1 MPSQHAVLSASG
13 SNKWIH
19 CHPSARLEELFEEKP
34 SAYAAEGTEAHS
46 VAEQKL
52 RNWIE
57 GHPRRKVKA
66 ANGEMDEATN
76 VYKDYVLEVYNKEK
90 KKSDIADLFIEVQ
103 VDLTPWIPEGF
114 GTSDAVIVSN
124 HTLHVIDLK
133 YGKGVKVNAPHNP
146 QLTIYAAGVMALY
159 DCLYDFEK
167 VKLHI
172 VQPRRDHIS
181 TWELTTEELADW
193 MENVVKPAAK
203 EAWNGDG
210 EQQAGDWCKF
220 CKAKA
225 QCAAHAAKM
234 KAINE
239 RYQRMCGM
247 ILTDQQIAELL
258 PELPGLIDWAKE
270 VQEFALDQALKGTH
284 YEGYKVVEGISS
296 RKITNESKASKALQ
310 NAGFEYDQI
319 MTKPKPKLQ
328 TITALEK
335 LVGKNELVEI
345 IGEYIEKPQGK
356 PALVPVSDKR
366 PEFGS
371 VANDFKDGID

>member
-13 SNKWIH
+13 SNRWLH
-19 CHPSARLEELFEEKP
+19 CHPSARLEEPIEEKP
-34 SAYAAEGTEAHS
+34 SVYAAEGIEAHS
-46 VAEQKL
+46 VAEKKL

-66 ANGEMDEATN
+66 ATGEMDEATN
-76 VYKDYVLEVYNKEK
+76 FYKDYVLEVYNKEK

-124 HTLHVIDLK
+124 HTLHVIDFK
-133 YGKGVKVNAPHNP
+133 YGEGVKVNAPHNP

-167 VKLHI
+167 VQLHI

-181 TWELTTEELADW
+181 TWELTTQELADW
-193 MENVVKPAAK
+193 MENVVKPAAI
-203 EAWNGDG
+203 EAWNGEG

-220 CKAKA
+220 CRAKGNCNA
-225 QCAAHAAKM
+225 RAARM
-234 KAINE
+234 KAIDE

-247 ILTDQQIAELL
+247 LLTDQQIAELL

-270 VQEFALDQALKGTH
+270 VQEFALDQALKGTC
-284 YEGYKVVEGISS
+284 YKGYKVVEGVS
-296 RKITNESKASKALQ
+296 RRQITDENKVAEALQ
-310 NAGFEYDQI
+310 NAGFEYKSI
-319 MTKPKPKLQ
+319 MTQPKLQ
-328 TITALEK
+328 TITKLEK
-335 LVGKNELVEI
+335 LVGKKDFEEI
-345 IGEYIEKPQGK
+345 AGVWVVKPQGK
-356 PALVPVSDKR
+356 PALVPESDKR
-366 PEFGS
+366 PAIG
-371 VANDFKDGID
+371 VVTNDFKDGIN

>member
-1 MPSQHAVLSASG
+1 MPSQHAVLSASS
-13 SNKWIH
+13 SNRWLH
-19 CHPSARLEELFEEKP
+19 CHPSARLEEPIEEKP
-34 SAYAAEGTEAHS
+34 SVYAAEGTEAHS
-46 VAEQKL
+46 VAEKKL

-66 ANGEMDEATN
+66 ATGEMDEATN
-76 VYKDYVLEVYNKEK
+76 FYKDYVLEVYNKEK

-124 HTLHVIDLK
+124 HTLHVIDFK
-133 YGKGVKVNAPHNP
+133 YGEGVKVNAPHNP

-167 VKLHI
+167 VQLHI

-181 TWELTTEELADW
+181 TWELTTQELADW
-193 MENVVKPAAK
+193 MENVVKPAAI
-203 EAWNGDG
+203 EAWNGEG
-210 EQQAGDWCKF
+210 ERQAGEWCKF
-220 CKAKA
+220 CKAKGNCNA
-225 QCAAHAAKM
+225 RAARM
-234 KAINE
+234 KAIDE

-247 ILTDQQIAELL
+247 LLTDQQIAELL

-270 VQEFALDQALKGTH
+270 VQEFALDQALRGTK
-284 YEGYKVVEGISS
+284 YEGYKVVEGVSS
-296 RKITNESKASKALQ
+296 RKITNENKVAEALQ

-319 MTKPKPKLQ
+319 MANPKLQ
-328 TITALEK
+328 TITKLEK
-335 LVGKNELVEI
+335 LVGKKEFEEI
-345 IGEYIEKPQGK
+345 AGDWVEKPQGK
-356 PALVPVSDKR
+356 PTLVPVSDKR

>member
-13 SNKWIH
+13 SNRWLH
-19 CHPSARLEELFEEKP
+19 CHPSARLEEPIEEKP
-34 SAYAAEGTEAHS
+34 SIYAAEGTEAHS

-90 KKSDIADLFIEVQ
+90 KRSDIADLFIEVQ

-124 HTLHVIDLK
+124 HTLHVIDFK
-133 YGKGVKVNAPHNP
+133 YGEGVKVNAPHNP

-167 VKLHI
+167 VQLHI

-181 TWELTTEELADW
+181 TWEITTQELADW
-193 MENVVKPAAK
+193 MENVVKPAAI
-203 EAWNGDG
+203 EAWNGEG
-210 EQQAGDWCKF
+210 ERQAGDWCKF
-220 CKAKA
+220 CRAKGNCNA
-225 QCAAHAAKM
+225 RAARM
-234 KAINE
+234 KAIDE

-247 ILTDQQIAELL
+247 LLTDQQIAELL

-270 VQEFALDQALKGTH
+270 VQEFALDQALKGTI
-284 YEGYKVVEGISS
+284 YKGYKVVEGISR
-296 RKITNESKASKALQ
+296 RKITNESKVAEELQ
-310 NAGFEYDQI
+310 NAGFEYNKI
-319 MTKPKPKLQ
+319 MTKPKLQ

-335 LVGKNELVEI
+335 LVGKNEFAEI
-345 IGEYIEKPQGK
+345 AGIYIEKPQGK
-356 PALVPVSDKR
+356 PTLVPVSDKR
-366 PEFGS
+366 PAIGS
-371 VANDFKDGID
+371 VTNDFKDGID

>member
-1 MPSQHAVLSASG
+1 MPSQHSVLSASG

-76 VYKDYVLEVYNKEK
+76 VYKDYVLETYNKEK
-90 KKSDIADLFIEVQ
+90 KKSEVADLFIEVQ
-103 VDLTPWIPEGF
+103 VDLMPWISEGF

-124 HTLHVIDLK
+124 HKLHVIDLK
-133 YGKGVKVNAPHNP
+133 YGKGVKVFAPHNT
-146 QLTIYAAGVMALY
+146 QLMIYAAGVMALY
-159 DCLYDFEK
+159 DCLYDFDTVE
-167 VKLHI
+167 LHI
-172 VQPRRDHIS
+172 VQPRLDHVS

-193 MENVVKPAAK
+193 MENTVKPAAK

-234 KAINE
+234 KAIDE
-239 RYQRMCGM
+239 RYQRMYGLV
-247 ILTDQQIAELL
+247 LTDQQIAELL
-258 PELPGLIDWAKE
+258 PELPGLIAWAKD

-284 YEGYKVVEGISS
+284 YEGYKVVEGTSR
-296 RKITNESKASKALQ
+296 RKITDETKAAGALMS
-310 NAGFEYDQI
+310 AGFDYDSI
-319 MTKPKPKLQ
+319 MTTPKLQ
-328 TITALEK
+328 NITFLEK
-335 LVGKNELVEI
+335 LVGKKDFAEI
-345 IGEYIEKPQGK
+345 VGEYIEKLQGK
-356 PALVPVSDKR
+356 PTLVPVSDKR
-366 PEFGS
+366 PELGS
-371 VANDFKDGID
+371 VTNDFKDGID

>member
-13 SNKWIH
+13 SNRWLH
-19 CHPSARLEELFEEKP
+19 CHPSARLEEPIEEKP
-34 SAYAAEGTEAHS
+34 SVYAAEGTEAHS
-46 VAEQKL
+46 VAEKKL

-66 ANGEMDEATN
+66 ATGEMDEATN
-76 VYKDYVLEVYNKEK
+76 FYKDYVLEVYNKEK

-124 HTLHVIDLK
+124 HTLHVIDFK
-133 YGKGVKVNAPHNP
+133 YGEGVKVNAPHNP

-167 VKLHI
+167 VQLHI

-181 TWELTTEELADW
+181 TWELTTQELADW
-193 MENVVKPAAK
+193 MENVVKPAAI
-203 EAWNGDG
+203 EAWNGEG

-220 CKAKA
+220 CRAKGNCNA
-225 QCAAHAAKM
+225 RAARM
-234 KAINE
+234 KAIDE

-247 ILTDQQIAELL
+247 LLTDQQIAELL

-270 VQEFALDQALKGTH
+270 VQEFALDQALKGTC
-284 YEGYKVVEGISS
+284 YKGYKVVEGVS
-296 RKITNESKASKALQ
+296 RRQITDENKVAEALQ
-310 NAGFEYDQI
+310 NAGFEYKSI
-319 MTKPKPKLQ
+319 MTQPKLQ
-328 TITALEK
+328 TITKLEK
-335 LVGKNELVEI
+335 LVGKKDFEEI
-345 IGEYIEKPQGK
+345 AGVWVVKPQGK
-356 PALVPVSDKR
+356 PALVPESDKR
-366 PEFGS
+366 PAIG
-371 VANDFKDGID
+371 VVTNDFKDGIN

>member
-1 MPSQHAVLSASG
+1 MPSQHAILSASG
-13 SNKWIH
+13 ADRWIH
-19 CHPSARLEELFEEKP
+19 CHPSARLEEPIEEKP
-34 SAYAAEGTEAHS
+34 SVYAAEGTEAHS
-46 VAEQKL
+46 VAEKKL

-66 ANGEMDEATN
+66 ATGEMDEATN
-76 VYKDYVLEVYNKEK
+76 FYKDYVLEVYNKEK

-124 HTLHVIDLK
+124 HMLHVIDFK
-133 YGKGVKVNAPHNP
+133 YGEGVKVNAPHNP

-167 VKLHI
+167 VQLHI

-203 EAWNGDG
+203 EAWNGEG
-210 EQQAGDWCKF
+210 ERQAGDWCKF
-220 CKAKA
+220 CRAKGNCNA
-225 QCAAHAAKM
+225 RAARM
-234 KAINE
+234 KAIDE

-247 ILTDQQIAELL
+247 LLTDQQIAELL

-284 YEGYKVVEGISS
+284 YEGYKVVEGVS
-296 RKITNESKASKALQ
+296 RRQITDENKVAEALQ
-310 NAGFEYDQI
+310 NAGFEYKSI
-319 MTKPKPKLQ
+319 MTQPKLQ
-328 TITALEK
+328 AITKLEK
-335 LVGKNELVEI
+335 LVGKKDFEEI
-345 IGEYIEKPQGK
+345 AGVWVVKPQGK
-356 PALVPVSDKR
+356 PALVPESDKR
-366 PEFGS
+366 PAIG
-371 VANDFKDGID
+371 VVTNDFKDGID

>member
-1 MPSQHAVLSASG
+1 MPSQHAILSASG

-57 GHPRRKVKA
+57 GHPRRKVKT
-66 ANGEMDEATN
+66 ANGEMDEATSL
-76 VYKDYVLEVYNKEK
+76 YKNYVIEVYNKEK

-167 VKLHI
+167 VQLHI

-181 TWELTTEELADW
+181 TWELTTQELADW
-193 MENVVKPAAK
+193 MENVVKPAAI
-203 EAWNGDG
+203 EAWNGEG
-210 EQQAGDWCKF
+210 ERQAGDWCKF
-220 CKAKA
+220 CKAKGNCNA
-225 QCAAHAAKM
+225 RAARM
-234 KAINE
+234 KAIDE

-247 ILTDQQIAELL
+247 LLTDQQIAELL
-258 PELPGLIDWAKE
+258 PELPGIIDWAKE
-270 VQEFALDQALKGTH
+270 VQEFALDQALKGTR
-284 YEGYKVVEGISS
+284 YKGYKVVEGVSS
-296 RKITNESKASKALQ
+296 RKITNENKVAEALQ
-310 NAGFEYDQI
+310 NAGFEYESI
-319 MTKPKPKLQ
+319 MTQPKLQ
-328 TITALEK
+328 TITKLEK
-335 LVGKNELVEI
+335 LVGKKEFEEI
-345 IGEYIEKPQGK
+345 AGDWVEKPQGK
-356 PALVPVSDKR
+356 PTLVPVSDKR

>member
-1 MPSQHAVLSASG
+1 
-13 SNKWIH
+13 
-19 CHPSARLEELFEEKP
+19 LEELFEEKP

-133 YGKGVKVNAPHNP
+133 FGKGVKVNAPHNP

-181 TWELTTEELADW
+181 TWELTTQELADW
-193 MENVVKPAAK
+193 MENVVKPAAI
-203 EAWNGDG
+203 EAWNGEG
-210 EQQAGDWCKF
+210 ERQAGDWCKF
-220 CKAKA
+220 CRAKGNCNA
-225 QCAAHAAKM
+225 RAARM
-234 KAINE
+234 KAIDE

-247 ILTDQQIAELL
+247 LLTDQQIAELL

-270 VQEFALDQALKGTH
+270 VQEFALDQALKGTK
-284 YEGYKVVEGISS
+284 YEGYKVVEGTSK
-296 RKITNESKASKALQ
+296 RKITDESKASEALQ
-310 NAGFEYDQI
+310 NAGFEYNQI
-319 MTKPKPKLQ
+319 MTKPKLQ

-335 LVGKNELVEI
+335 LVGKKDFAEI
-345 IGEYIEKPQGK
+345 VGEYIEKPQGK
-356 PALVPVSDKR
+356 PTLVPVSDKR

>member
-1 MPSQHAVLSASG
+1 MPSQHAILSASG
-13 SNKWIH
+13 SNKWVH
-19 CHPSARLEELFEEKP
+19 CHPSARLEEPIEEKP
-34 SAYAAEGTEAHS
+34 SVYAAEGTEAHS

-66 ANGEMDEATN
+66 ATGEMDEATN
-76 VYKDYVLEVYNKEK
+76 FYKDYVLEVYNKEK

-124 HTLHVIDLK
+124 HTLHVIDFK
-133 YGKGVKVNAPHNP
+133 YGEGVKVNAPHNP

-167 VKLHI
+167 VQLHI

-203 EAWNGDG
+203 EAWNGEG
-210 EQQAGDWCKF
+210 ERQAGDWCKF
-220 CKAKA
+220 CRAKGNCNA
-225 QCAAHAAKM
+225 RAARM
-234 KAINE
+234 KAIDE

-247 ILTDQQIAELL
+247 LLTDQQIAELL

-270 VQEFALDQALKGTH
+270 VQEFALDQALKGTN
-284 YEGYKVVEGISS
+284 YEGYKVVEGVSS
-296 RKITNESKASKALQ
+296 RKITNENKVAEALQ

-319 MTKPKPKLQ
+319 MAKPKLQ
-328 TITALEK
+328 TITKLEK
-335 LVGKNELVEI
+335 LVGKKEFEEI
-345 IGEYIEKPQGK
+345 AGDWVEKPQGK
-356 PALVPVSDKR
+356 PTLVPVSDKR
-366 PEFGS
+366 PAFG
-371 VANDFKDGID
+371 VVTNDFKDGID

>member
-1 MPSQHAVLSASG
+1 
-13 SNKWIH
+13 
-19 CHPSARLEELFEEKP
+19 
-34 SAYAAEGTEAHS
+34 
-46 VAEQKL
+46 
-52 RNWIE
+52 
-57 GHPRRKVKA
+57 
-66 ANGEMDEATN
+66 
-76 VYKDYVLEVYNKEK
+76 
-90 KKSDIADLFIEVQ
+90 
-103 VDLTPWIPEGF
+103 
-114 GTSDAVIVSN
+114 
-124 HTLHVIDLK
+124 
-133 YGKGVKVNAPHNP
+133 
-146 QLTIYAAGVMALY
+146 
-159 DCLYDFEK
+159 
-167 VKLHI
+167 
-172 VQPRRDHIS
+172 
-181 TWELTTEELADW
+181 

-210 EQQAGDWCKF
+210 EQQAGEWCKF

-225 QCAAHAAKM
+225 QCAAHVAKM

-296 RKITNESKASKALQ
+296 RKITNESKASEALQ

-328 TITALEK
+328 AITALEK

>member
-76 VYKDYVLEVYNKEK
+76 VYKDYVLETYNKEK
-90 KKSDIADLFIEVQ
+90 KKSEVADLFIEVQ
-103 VDLTPWIPEGF
+103 VDLTPWISEGF

-124 HTLHVIDLK
+124 HKLHVIDLK
-133 YGKGVKVNAPHNP
+133 YGKGVKVFAPHNT
-146 QLTIYAAGVMALY
+146 QLMIYAAGVMALY
-159 DCLYDFEK
+159 DCLYDFDTVE
-167 VKLHI
+167 LHI
-172 VQPRRDHIS
+172 VQPRLDHVS

-193 MENVVKPAAK
+193 MENTVKPAAK

-210 EQQAGDWCKF
+210 EQQAGDWCKS

-234 KAINE
+234 KAIDE
-239 RYQRMCGM
+239 RYQRMYGLV
-247 ILTDQQIAELL
+247 LTDQQIAELL
-258 PELPGLIDWAKE
+258 PELPGLIAWAKD

-284 YEGYKVVEGISS
+284 YEGYKVVEGTSR
-296 RKITNESKASKALQ
+296 RKITDETKAAGALVS
-310 NAGFEYDQI
+310 AGFDYDSI
-319 MTKPKPKLQ
+319 MTTPKLQ
-328 TITALEK
+328 NITFLEK
-335 LVGKNELVEI
+335 IVGKKDFAEI
-345 IGEYIEKPQGK
+345 VGEYIEKPQGK
-356 PALVPVSDKR
+356 PTLVPVSDKR
-366 PEFGS
+366 PELGS
-371 VANDFKDGID
+371 VTNDFKDGID

>member
-1 MPSQHAVLSASG
+1 MPSQHAILSASG

-66 ANGEMDEATN
+66 ANKEMDEATTI
-76 VYKDYVLEVYNKEK
+76 YKDFVLETYNKEK
-90 KKSDIADLFIEVQ
+90 KKSEVADLFIEVQ
-103 VDLTPWIPEGF
+103 VDLSTWIPEGF

-124 HTLHVIDLK
+124 HKLHVIDLK
-133 YGKGVKVNAPHNP
+133 YGKGVKVFAPHNP
-146 QLTIYAAGVMALY
+146 QLMIYAAGVMALY
-159 DCLYDFEK
+159 DCLYDFDT
-167 VKLHI
+167 VALHI
-172 VQPRRDHIS
+172 VQPRLDHVS

-193 MENVVKPAAK
+193 MENTVKPAAK
-203 EAWNGDG
+203 EAWEGQG
-210 EQQAGDWCKF
+210 EQNTGEWCKF

-270 VQEFALDQALKGTH
+270 VQEFALDQALRGTC
-284 YEGYKVVEGISS
+284 YKGYKVVEGVSS
-296 RKITNESKASKALQ
+296 RKITNENKVAEALQ

-319 MTKPKPKLQ
+319 MAKPKLQ
-328 TITALEK
+328 TITKLEK
-335 LVGKNELVEI
+335 LVGKKEFEEI
-345 IGEYIEKPQGK
+345 AGDWVEKPQGK
-356 PALVPVSDKR
+356 PTLVPVSDKR